1 MTPLNC
7 PFFKLFHP
15 FLKENLPCFFYL
27 DRWNLAQRASL
38 SAERWWNGKR
48 DEYKKSLRHV
58 VKQTCAEKGFC
69 VDWSMFIGIR
79 FLANIAQKESETAQ
93 PDMKST
99 LVKTILIQFPLVV
112 FKEGEGLLP
121 AYPMLNILIFPL
133 FYPWV
138 ARSAYFWS
146 NLLCSHWLVL
156 TGKEVRRLSLHCT
169 MIQALRSVILLIYHL
184 PLPLFI
190 GHPTF
195 FFWASCLVW
204 S

>member
-1 MTPLNC
+1 M
-7 PFFKLFHP
+7 
-15 FLKENLPCFFYL
+15 
-27 DRWNLAQRASL
+27 
-38 SAERWWNGKR
+38 
-48 DEYKKSLRHV
+48 RHV

-69 VDWSMFIGIR
+69 VDWSMFIGIS

-138 ARSAYFWS
+138 ARSAYF
-146 NLLCSHWLVL
+146 
-156 TGKEVRRLSLHCT
+156 
-169 MIQALRSVILLIYHL
+169 
-184 PLPLFI
+184 
-190 GHPTF
+190 
-195 FFWASCLVW
+195 
-204 S
+204 